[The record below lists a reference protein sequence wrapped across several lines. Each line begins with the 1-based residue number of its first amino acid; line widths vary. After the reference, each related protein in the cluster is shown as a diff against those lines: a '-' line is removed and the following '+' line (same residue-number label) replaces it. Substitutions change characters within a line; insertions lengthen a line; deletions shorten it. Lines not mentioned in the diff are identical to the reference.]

1 MQSHS
6 IRIQLKTLLLCL
18 VIPLAAGGLSAYFV
32 RNDFRLYEMLE
43 RPAFAPPA
51 VVFPIVWTILYLLMG
66 VASYLIFTA
75 DCPERTRANAIYLYC
90 LQLGINVLWPLL
102 FFKLGALEF
111 AFIWIILLATAV
123 TLTVIFFFRCSKPAG
138 ILLLPYWLWTLFA
151 LILSAEILKQN

>member
-32 RNDFRLYEMLE
+32 RNDFRLYEILE

-66 VASYLIFTA
+66 VAS
-75 DCPERTRANAIYLYC
+75 
-90 LQLGINVLWPLL
+90 
-102 FFKLGALEF
+102 
-111 AFIWIILLATAV
+111 
-123 TLTVIFFFRCSKPAG
+123 
-138 ILLLPYWLWTLFA
+138 
-151 LILSAEILKQN
+151 